1 MMFFLSKTQR
11 LSAGSL
17 CLGLLLTHQALAA
30 VPQEQIARLG
40 KDLTPIG
47 AERAGNADGSIP
59 AWTGGIGPDAGRRD
73 ASGFLSDPFA
83 ADKPLFTITAA
94 NVAQYQDKLTPGQLA
109 LFKRYPDTYRIP
121 VYPTRRS
128 VSLPQDFLDT
138 SRLNAANTQLA
149 EGGNGLQNFRSG
161 GLPFAVPQNGM
172 EVIWNHIGRYR
183 GLAFERMVVQASPQ
197 TNGSFTPSQ
206 IKQQLAYPAG
216 LTDYSPQEMA
226 NVLYF
231 YREEFLSPAR
241 RAGGV
246 LLVHETI
253 NQVSEPRMA
262 WQYNAGQR
270 RVRRAPQIA
279 YDSPGAEGMRTMDD
293 FDMFNGSP
301 DRFDWELVG
310 KKEMYIPYNSNK
322 MGSPTLKYSD
332 IIQAGHLNPE
342 HARYELHRVWH
353 VRGTLKE
360 GQRHIY
366 SRRDLFIDEDS
377 WQAAEADAYDGRG
390 QLWRVSEGHGIFFY
404 DQKIPQF
411 SAETHYDVLSGR
423 YAVGALY
430 NEQQN
435 AYQFGMPYSRKQ
447 FTPNALRAAGIR

>member
-1 MMFFLSKTQR
+1 MTFSPYLLQPLR
-11 LSAGSL
+11 AGGL

-30 VPQEQIARLG
+30 VPAEQIARLG

-47 AERAGNADGSIP
+47 AEQAGNANGNIP
-59 AWTGGIGPDAGRRD
+59 AWTGGIGRNAGQRD
-73 ASGFLSDPFA
+73 ANGFLSDPFA
-83 ADKPLFTITAA
+83 ADQPLFTITAA

-109 LFKRYPDTYRIP
+109 LFKRYPQTYRIP

-128 VSLPQDFLDT
+128 VSLPQDYLDT
-138 SRLNAANTQLA
+138 SRINAAKTQLA
-149 EGGNGLQNFRSG
+149 EGGNGLQNFHSG
-161 GLPFAVPQNGM
+161 GLPFAVAQNGL

-183 GLAFERMVVQASPQ
+183 GLAFQRRVVQASPQ
-197 TNGSFTPSQ
+197 TNGTFTPSQ
-206 IKQQLAYPAG
+206 IEQQLAYPVG
-216 LTDYSPQEMA
+216 LVDYAPQEMA

-241 RAGGV
+241 LAGGV

-253 NQVSEPRMA
+253 NQVEEPRMA

-301 DRFDWELVG
+301 DRFDWQLVG
-310 KKEMYIPYNSNK
+310 KKEMYIPYNSYK
-322 MGSPTLKYSD
+322 MGSPKLKYND
-332 IIQAGHLNPE
+332 IIQPGHLNPE

-404 DQKIPQF
+404 DQQVPQF

-423 YAVGALY
+423 YAVSALY
-430 NEQQN
+430 NEQPN
-435 AYQFGMPYSRKQ
+435 AYQFGVQYSRKQ